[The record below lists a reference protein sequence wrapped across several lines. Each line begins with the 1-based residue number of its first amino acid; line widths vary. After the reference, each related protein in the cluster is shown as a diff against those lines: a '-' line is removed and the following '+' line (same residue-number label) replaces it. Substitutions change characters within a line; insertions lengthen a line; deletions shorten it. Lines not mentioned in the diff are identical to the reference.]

1 MDLIQRRAGEVVGA
15 VLSGRN
21 LDSALAEA
29 RQQEPSLDDSGR
41 AALQDI
47 CYGTLRALGAVDY
60 LLDRLLQRPAAD
72 IAVKNLLRIALYQ
85 LRSTRAG
92 PHAVVDHAVR
102 ATAGIGKPAAKG
114 LVNAVLRNYLRRR
127 EELESQDGWP
137 DTARYSYPQW
147 WIDRIR
153 GEYREHGDSI
163 LSAGN
168 RHPPMTLRVNTR
180 VSTPDAYR
188 DLLQQHGISAARVG
202 IQGLILERPCPIVRL
217 PDFSVGAVSVQDAGA
232 QAAAHLLDLS
242 DGLRVLDACAAPGG
256 KSAHMLEL
264 ADVHLLALDNDA
276 TRLQRVQDNLTR
288 LNLYA
293 RVLCGDA
300 ANPDGWWDG
309 TPFDRILADVPCTA
323 SGVVRRHPD
332 IKWLRRPGDIAA
344 FAERQAAML
353 DKLWQLLARG
363 GKLLYATC
371 SIFHEENG
379 RQIQNFVQRHADGRR
394 LAIPASDGLP
404 IHSSGQIFP
413 DDRHDGF
420 FYALLEKA

>member
-1 MDLIQRRAGEVVGA
+1 
-15 VLSGRN
+15 
-21 LDSALAEA
+21 
-29 RQQEPSLDDSGR
+29 
-41 AALQDI
+41 
-47 CYGTLRALGAVDY
+47 
-60 LLDRLLQRPAAD
+60 
-72 IAVKNLLRIALYQ
+72 
-85 LRSTRAG
+85 
-92 PHAVVDHAVR
+92 
-102 ATAGIGKPAAKG
+102 
-114 LVNAVLRNYLRRR
+114 
-127 EELESQDGWP
+127 
-137 DTARYSYPQW
+137 
-147 WIDRIR
+147 
-153 GEYREHGDSI
+153 
-163 LSAGN
+163 
-168 RHPPMTLRVNTR
+168 MTLRVNPRIT
-180 VSTPDAYR
+180 TPDTYR

-202 IQGLILERPCPIVRL
+202 IEGLILERPCPIVRL

-232 QAAAHLLDLS
+232 QVAAHLLDLS

-264 ADVHLLALDNDA
+264 ADVDLLALDNDA

-288 LNLYA
+288 LNLSA

-332 IKWLRRPGDIAA
+332 IKWLRRPGDIAG

-379 RQIQNFVQRHADGRR
+379 QQIHNFVQRHADGRR
-394 LAIPASDGLP
+394 LAIPASDSLP